1 MITAK
6 KSLGQNFLVDSRVA
20 ARVINA
26 VSPLPTDIVI
36 EVGPGRGELTRALV
50 ARSGYV
56 VAVEIDRRLI
66 DALRSSLPSEKF
78 TLVEADALKVNWS
91 ELAGI
96 AEVEVDRLVGSVI
109 HGTAIRRVRVVANLP
124 YYISTP
130 IIERLIR
137 ARGLIH
143 DMTLMLQNEVA
154 DRITSEPG
162 RKEYGSLSVLVQ
174 CYCTATKL
182 FEVPPSA
189 FKPAPKVRSAV
200 VSLVVR
206 ARPAV
211 DVDDDNRFLA
221 LVRGAF
227 AQRRKTI
234 ANNLKAFAG
243 AIGLSTSVDVAL
255 ERARIDG
262 RRRAETLSIEEF
274 NTLYHA
280 IYFEGTA
287 LSEETACY
295 NP

>member
-1 MITAK
+1 MITPR

-36 EVGPGRGELTRALV
+36 EIGPGKGELTRALV
-50 ARSGYV
+50 ARSGYT

-66 DALRSSLPSEKF
+66 DGLRSSLAPEKF
-78 TLVEADALKVNWS
+78 TLVENDALRVNWS
-91 ELAGI
+91 ELVEL
-96 AEVEVDRLVGSVI
+96 AEVEIDRFFGSASPAS
-109 HGTAIRRVRVVANLP
+109 TKRRVRVVANLP

-137 ARGLIH
+137 ARGIIH

-154 DRITSEPG
+154 DRITSVPG

-174 CYCTATKL
+174 SYCIATKL

-200 VSLVVR
+200 ISLVVR
-206 ARPAV
+206 ERAAV
-211 DVDDDNRFLA
+211 NVDDEDRFFA
-221 LVRGAF
+221 LVRAAF

-234 ANNLKAFAG
+234 ANNLKAFANT
-243 AIGLSTSVDVAL
+243 IELTTSIEAAL
-255 ERARIDG
+255 EAARIEA

-274 NTLYHA
+274 
-280 IYFEGTA
+280 TA
-287 LSEETACY
+287 LYRAMYFKRTAV
-295 NP
+295 PE

>member
-1 MITAK
+1 LITAK

-20 ARVINA
+20 ARVIDA

-36 EVGPGRGELTRALV
+36 EVGPGRGELTRSLV

-66 DALRSSLPSEKF
+66 DDLRSSLPREKF
-78 TLVEADALKVNWS
+78 ILVEDDALKVNWS
-91 ELAGI
+91 ELAEL
-96 AEVEVDRLVGSVI
+96 AEAQLDQFRGSVPASTK
-109 HGTAIRRVRVVANLP
+109 HRVRVVANLP

-137 ARGLIH
+137 ARGIIH

-162 RKEYGSLSVLVQ
+162 CKEYGSLSVLVQ
-174 CYCTATKL
+174 CYCIATKL

-200 VSLVVR
+200 VTLTVR
-206 ARPAV
+206 ERAAV
-211 DVDDDNRFLA
+211 DVDDEDRFFA
-221 LVRGAF
+221 LVRAAF

-234 ANNLKAFAG
+234 ANNLKVFAG
-243 AIGLSTSVDVAL
+243 AIRLSTPISVTL
-255 ERARIDG
+255 ERARIDA

-274 NTLYHA
+274 ITLYRA
-280 IYFEGTA
+280 LNFEGTVFA
-287 LSEETACY
+287 REDRVL
-295 NP
+295 

>member
-6 KSLGQNFLVDSRVA
+6 KSLGQNFLVDARVA
-20 ARVINA
+20 SRIIDA
-26 VSPLPTDIVI
+26 VSPVPTDIVI

-50 ARSGYV
+50 GRSGYV

-66 DALRSSLPSEKF
+66 NGLRSSLPREKF
-78 TLVEADALKVNWS
+78 AIVEADALKVKWS
-91 ELAGI
+91 ELAEL
-96 AEVEVDRLVGSVI
+96 AEVEVDRFQGSVLP
-109 HGTAIRRVRVVANLP
+109 GSSKRRVRVVANLP
-124 YYISTP
+124 YYISTS

-137 ARGLIH
+137 ARRIVY

-174 CYCTATKL
+174 CYCIATKL

-189 FKPAPKVRSAV
+189 FKPAPKVQSAV
-200 VSLVVR
+200 VRLVVR
-206 ARPAV
+206 ERASV
-211 DVDDDNRFLA
+211 DVDDEDKFFA
-221 LVRGAF
+221 LVRAAF

-243 AIGLSTSVDVAL
+243 AIGLATSIDVAL
-255 ERARIDG
+255 ERARIDS

-274 NTLYHA
+274 NALYRA
-280 IYFEGTA
+280 LYFE
-287 LSEETACY
+287 
-295 NP
+295 

>member
-1 MITAK
+1 
-6 KSLGQNFLVDSRVA
+6 
-20 ARVINA
+20 

-36 EVGPGRGELTRALV
+36 EVGPGRGELTRTLV

-66 DALRSSLPSEKF
+66 EGLRSSLPREKF

-91 ELAGI
+91 ELVELAQL
-96 AEVEVDRLVGSVI
+96 EVARFRGSVP
-109 HGTAIRRVRVVANLP
+109 ASAKRRVRVVANLP

-137 ARGLIH
+137 ARAIIH

-174 CYCTATKL
+174 CYCSATKL

-211 DVDDDNRFLA
+211 DVDAEDRFFA
-221 LVRGAF
+221 LVRAAF

-234 ANNLKAFAG
+234 ANNLKAFVG
-243 AIGLSTSVDVAL
+243 AIGPSTSIDIAL
-255 ERARIDG
+255 DRARIDA

-274 NTLYHA
+274 IALYGA
-280 IYFEGTA
+280 MYLEGTA
-287 LSEETACY
+287 FPGGTACY